1 MPPLSDCSGAA
12 SIRQNSSIP
21 ATNGLVFLDELPRW
35 FVLLTTVSLGLC
47 LGSFLNVV
55 IYRLPRGMSLSHPG
69 SCCPTCDKPIAPY
82 DNVPVIGWLLLRGR
96 SRCCKNPIS
105 ARYPFIELIGGLL
118 AWAVVVAR
126 LDPEW
131 HELTLVDA
139 GLSFVLYL
147 SLGLGLLALA
157 AIDLE
162 HMILPDS
169 LTFGGTILGIISSP
183 LRPDVTLLESAA
195 GAIVGLVGIWFPF
208 IWLHEKLRGFPGMGL
223 GDAKLAALAGAW
235 FGPWGVLITLFG
247 ASVQGT
253 VAAGI
258 TLLIRGKIEE
268 PPAVTAQRE
277 ELRMAISEAEGEER
291 AELEKELA
299 DDPLGA
305 DPEDAPG
312 GARIAFGPFLALTI
326 LEIALFQKPLLNLL
340 QAHFWL

>member
-1 MPPLSDCSGAA
+1 M
-12 SIRQNSSIP
+12 
-21 ATNGLVFLDELPRW
+21 FLNELPRW
-35 FVLLTTVSLGLC
+35 FVLLTAVSLGLC

-69 SCCPTCDKPIAPY
+69 SRCPTCDKPIAPY
-82 DNVPVIGWLLLRGR
+82 DNIPVFGWLLLRGK

-118 AWAVVVAR
+118 AWAIIVAR
-126 LDPEW
+126 VDPAW
-131 HELTLVDA
+131 NDLTLLEA
-139 GLSFVLYL
+139 GLTFVLYL
-147 SLGLGLLALA
+147 TLGLGLLALA

-169 LTFGGTILGIISSP
+169 LTWGGAILGFISSP
-183 LRPDVTLLESAA
+183 IRPEVTLLESGL
-195 GAIVGLVGIWFPF
+195 GAVIGLVGIWFPF

-235 FGPWGVLITLFG
+235 FGPWGVLLTLFG

-253 VAAGI
+253 FAAGI
-258 TLLIRGKIEE
+258 TLLTKGKIEE
-268 PPAVTAQRE
+268 PRAVTEQRE
-277 ELRMAISEAEGEER
+277 ELRLAIDAAEGDER

-299 DDPLGA
+299 EDPLGM

-326 LEIALFQKPLLNLL
+326 LELALFYQPLLNLM
-340 QAHFWL
+340 QAHLLL